1 MRVGAVRAAFTLVV
15 VLLAAGCG
23 DSKDAASTPTTPP
36 PKPEITSPFEYDAGA
51 ALRFQDGGRVNAAD
65 YPIAIHDVSYLSGGE
80 RVEAYLAIPP
90 GGERHPAVI
99 FLHGSGG
106 DRTQMLLS
114 ATWMAG
120 RGALTLTLTAPSTG
134 VTGIAG
140 ATPLQQLE
148 QERNLSVADV
158 LAVRRAVDL
167 LGERTDV
174 DPDRIG
180 FLGWSSGARTGAIL
194 AGVEPRLRG
203 VILMS
208 GGAAPISEYIA
219 QIPVALRP
227 PLEPILRSIDPLRYI
242 AKATADRLLL
252 QNGRR
257 DEVVPPEALAALAA
271 AAPKGTEVRWYAAGH
286 GLNQKALKEQL
297 AWLTEKLGAGPNV
310 KGARTGP

>member
-1 MRVGAVRAAFTLVV
+1 VRAGLALVAA
-15 VLLAAGCG
+15 LLLAGCG
-23 DSKDAASTPTTPP
+23 GSKDAAPTPATPAA
-36 PKPEITSPFEYDAGA
+36 SPFDYDASP
-51 ALRFQDGGRVNAAD
+51 ALRFQDGGRVNSGD
-65 YPIAIHDVSYLSGGE
+65 YPIAIHDVSYLSQGE
-80 RVEAYLAIPP
+80 RVEAYLAIPL
-90 GGERHPAVI
+90 GKERHPAVI

-134 VTGIAG
+134 VAGIAG
-140 ATPLQQLE
+140 ATPLEQLK

-158 LAVRRAVDL
+158 VAVRRAVDL
-167 LGERTDV
+167 LGERADV
-174 DPDRIG
+174 DRDRIG

-227 PLEPILRSIDPLRYI
+227 PLEPILRSIDPLRSI
-242 AKATADRLLL
+242 ADAKPERLLL
-252 QNGRR
+252 QLGSQ
-257 DEVVPPEALAALAA
+257 DEVVPLEALEAMVV
-271 AAPKGTEVRWYAAGH
+271 AAPKGTEVRRYAAGH

-297 AWLTEKLGAGPNV
+297 AWLTEKLGAGPDV

>member
-1 MRVGAVRAAFTLVV
+1 MRVSLSFVAA
-15 VLLAAGCG
+15 LLLAGCG
-23 DSKDAASTPTTPP
+23 GSKDAAPTPTTPA
-36 PKPEITSPFEYDAGA
+36 PKLAAASPFDYNASL
-51 ALRFQDGGRVNAAD
+51 ALRFQDAGRVNSGD
-65 YPIAIHDVSYLSGGE
+65 YPVAIDDVSYLSGGK
-80 RVEAYLAIPP
+80 RIEAYLAIPP
-90 GGERHPAVI
+90 GKERHPAVI

-106 DRTQMLLS
+106 DRSQMLLS

-120 RGALTLTLTAPSTG
+120 RGALTLTISAPSTG
-134 VTGIAG
+134 VAGIAG

-148 QERNLSVADV
+148 QERDLSVADV
-158 LAVRRAVDL
+158 VAVRRAVDL

-194 AGVEPRLRG
+194 AGVEPRLRAL
-203 VILMS
+203 ILMS

-219 QIPVALRP
+219 QIPVRLRP
-227 PLEPILRSIDPLRYI
+227 PLTPILRSIDPLRYI
-242 AKATADRLLL
+242 AKAKADRLLL
-252 QNGRR
+252 QDGRQ
-257 DEVVPPEALAALAA
+257 DEVVPQDALEAVVA

-286 GLNQKALKEQL
+286 GLNQQALKEQL

>member
-1 MRVGAVRAAFTLVV
+1 MKAALALVV

-23 DSKDAASTPTTPP
+23 GSKGAAPTPTPA
-36 PKPEITSPFEYDAGA
+36 PKPELASPFEYDAGA
-51 ALRFQDGGRVNAAD
+51 ALRFQDGGRVNSDD

-120 RGALTLTLTAPSTG
+120 RGALTLTITAPSTG
-134 VTGIAG
+134 VAGIPG
-140 ATPLQQLE
+140 ATPLQQLQ

-158 LAVRRAVDL
+158 VAVRRAVDL

-180 FLGWSSGARTGAIL
+180 FLGWSAGARTGAIL

-242 AKATADRLLL
+242 AKATAERLLL
-252 QNGRR
+252 QNGRQ
-257 DEVVPPEALAALAA
+257 DEVVPPEALAAMVA

-286 GLNQKALKEQL
+286 GLNQQALKEQL
-297 AWLTEKLGAGPNV
+297 AWLTEKLEVGPNV
-310 KGARTGP
+310 TGARTGP